1 MKGKEQKENMTKT
14 IRHQA
19 VDILNQVQ
27 EGQAFASSLIHD
39 CLEKSDLSGTP
50 DGRLLTHLVY
60 GVLRLRGHLDWI
72 LAKFYR
78 GDFEKMD
85 EGIKNVLRTGIYQLK
100 FSDRLPDFA
109 VVNEAVKIAKII
121 HPDQSA
127 LVNAVLRNYLRRGQ
141 NLSFP
146 SIKKN
151 PAEHIAAFHSHPLWL
166 IKKWIKIFGHEET
179 KALCSANNELPPLT
193 VRINTLKTTRA
204 EMKEKLL
211 NAGFEFKET
220 KHSPDG
226 MILST
231 SANPIQKT
239 GFFDAG
245 FLRIQD
251 EAAQLISYL
260 VDSENAKSI
269 LDACAGAG
277 GKATHLAAIFK
288 NEGRIVAIDRSPE
301 RLAELKQEASRL
313 GIQIIESHTA
323 DLSIALPDSFKEA
336 FDCVLVDAPCSGLGT
351 LRRNPEIKWR
361 TTEKDVLAFA
371 TAQKIILHNAS
382 AAVKKGG
389 SMIYCTCSL
398 LREENENIV
407 NDFLKCHNNFSLYPP
422 PQSITGSFSD
432 THGFFHTYPHR
443 HNMDGFFGAI
453 LKHQ

>member
-1 MKGKEQKENMTKT
+1 MTKT
-14 IRHQA
+14 IRHLA

-27 EGQAFASSLIHD
+27 TRQIFASPLIND
-39 CLEKSDLSGTP
+39 CMEENVLSGTP

-60 GVLRLRGHLDWI
+60 GTLRLRGHLDWI
-72 LAKFYR
+72 VAKLYR
-78 GDFEKMD
+78 GDYEKLD

-127 LVNAVLRNYLRRGQ
+127 LVNAVLRNYLRRGR

-146 SIKKN
+146 SSKKN
-151 PAEHIAAFHSHPLWL
+151 PAEHIAALYSHPLWL
-166 IKKWIKIFGHEET
+166 VKTWINTFGYEET

-193 VRINTLKTTRA
+193 LRVNTLKISRA

-211 NAGFEFKET
+211 NAGFELKET
-220 KHSPDG
+220 PYSPDG
-226 MILST
+226 MILNT

-260 VDSENAKSI
+260 IDAKNSKAI
-269 LDACAGAG
+269 LDACAGTG

-288 NEGRIVAIDRSPE
+288 NRGRIVAIDRSPE
-301 RLAELKQEASRL
+301 RIAELKQDASRM
-313 GIQIIESHTA
+313 GIQIIEALTA
-323 DLSIALPDSFKEA
+323 DLSVELPDSFKEE
-336 FDCVLVDAPCSGLGT
+336 FDWVLVDAPCSGLGT

-361 TTEKDVLAFA
+361 TTEKDVLAFVA
-371 TAQKIILHNAS
+371 AQKVILQNAS

-389 SMIYCTCSL
+389 GMIYGTCSL
-398 LREENENIV
+398 LHEENENII
-407 NDFLKCHNNFSLYPP
+407 NEFLKVNNHFSLYPP
-422 PQSITGSFSD
+422 PQSINGNLFDS
-432 THGFFHTYPHR
+432 HGFFRTYPHR

-453 LKHQ
+453 LKYQ